1 MRAPGPGH
9 EHWGDSTAAYLLGA
23 LDDTERTAFEEH
35 LEGCAA
41 CREEVAELRPAA
53 QSLPVSVE
61 PMDPPP
67 ELKSRIMAEVER
79 EASLLAAAGP
89 EADRA
94 PAPPRRRRRLLGSL
108 RMPRLAPVAVAAAL
122 VVAGVA
128 IGVAASQL
136 GGGTPHTVAAKV
148 TDPSK
153 APDAAADVEVGEDG
167 ATLVAHGL
175 PAPPNGRVYQVWIK
189 RPGHAPEPTSALFT
203 PSGDGTA
210 TATVPGNMD
219 GVAQVLVTD
228 EPDGGSQTP
237 TRDPLLVADMS

>member
-9 EHWGDSTAAYLLGA
+9 EQWEDATGAYLLGA
-23 LDDTERTAFEEH
+23 MDDAERAAFEEH
-35 LEGCAA
+35 LADCAA
-41 CREEVAELRPAA
+41 CREEVEELRPAVRA
-53 QSLPVSVE
+53 LPASVDAV
-61 PMDPPP
+61 DPPP
-67 ELKSRIMAEVER
+67 ELKLRIMAEVER
-79 EASLLAAAGP
+79 EAALLAAAGP
-89 EADRA
+89 EADRPPA
-94 PAPPRRRRRLLGSL
+94 PARRGLRLPTL
-108 RMPRLAPVAVAAAL
+108 RVPRLVSAAVAAAL
-122 VVAGVA
+122 LLVGVGIG
-128 IGVAASQL
+128 IGVTQL
-136 GGGTPHTVAAKV
+136 SGESPHTVQAQV
-148 TDPSK
+148 TDTAK

-175 PAPPNGRVYQVWIK
+175 PAPPNGRVYQVWVK